1 MGQSRPCKVERNE
14 EENRDGG
21 RESERRTTRKG
32 EMETR
37 RRRAGIGGDK
47 KRTYESHQLPTS
59 IQLAEK
65 QNGRSV
71 EFVVVVSVLR
81 RFRSVGLLEV
91 VFEFREG
98 SRRKTVSTSTVKEA
112 RGEDDELLIRS
123 FAFSRVSLSPSHLP
137 PSPSDPISPKTTR
150 NSHSLRPNQPPLPIV
165 PTEPLQQLLGL
176 LVREGLGPFAL
187 LDVSDQSSG
196 GEGGDRVGETGSDD
210 NGFDLCEGR

>member
-1 MGQSRPCKVERNE
+1 M
-14 EENRDGG
+14 
-21 RESERRTTRKG
+21 
-32 EMETR
+32 
-37 RRRAGIGGDK
+37 GGDK
-47 KRTYESHQLPTS
+47 KGTYESHQLPTS

-81 RFRSVGLLEV
+81 RFRSVDLLEV
-91 VFEFREG
+91 VFKFREG
-98 SRRKTVSTSTVKEA
+98 SRGKTVPTSAVKEA
-112 RGEDDELLIRS
+112 RGEDDELLIS
-123 FAFSRVSLSPSHLP
+123 FLRVLTRLSPSRFP
-137 PSPSDPISPKTTR
+137 PSPSDSISPQTTR
-150 NSHSLRPNQPPLPIV
+150 SLHSLRPNQPSLPIV

-196 GEGGDRVGETGSDD
+196 GEGGDRVGETGGYD